1 MKWSAFRPYF
11 TQKLLGLIFPIIM
24 LCNPDYI
31 IEGIRQAAAQGYSWQ
46 VGVND
51 LALLFFSLFTFLLL
65 KAIQS
70 MHAVSLTAIFV
81 LFSTD

>member
-31 IEGIRQAAAQGYSWQ
+31 IEGTRQAAAQGYSWQ
-46 VGVND
+46 VGVNA
-51 LALLFFSLFTFLLL
+51 LALLFFSLFTFFTLESNTLNACSIVDCDICTLLY
-65 KAIQS
+65 
-70 MHAVSLTAIFV
+70 
-81 LFSTD
+81 

>member
-31 IEGIRQAAAQGYSWQ
+31 IEGTRQAAAQGNSWQ
-46 VGVND
+46 DGVNAM
-51 LALLFFSLFTFLLL
+51 ALLFFSFFTFFTLESNTINACSIVDCDICTLLY
-65 KAIQS
+65 
-70 MHAVSLTAIFV
+70 
-81 LFSTD
+81 